1 MFLGKYDI
9 AKFIVIAYKIGVD
22 SEKRHKIVSVAVFIA
37 FFNSL
42 ITQSIKS
49 FIANEINVS
58 PLVMYYHCDINILQK
73 GLYHLFLNRHIKNDI
88 MQTYLIK
95 NESLYNF

>member
-9 AKFIVIAYKIGVD
+9 AKFIVIAYEIGVD

-58 PLVMYYHCDINILQK
+58 LVMYYHCDIYILLIE
-73 GLYHLFLNRHIKNDI
+73 LYHLFLSRLIKYDI
-88 MQTYLIK
+88 MQTHFMK
-95 NESLYNF
+95 K

>member
-9 AKFIVIAYKIGVD
+9 AKFIVIAYEIGVD

-58 PLVMYYHCDINILQK
+58 LVMYYHCDIYILQK
-73 GLYHLFLNRHIKNDI
+73 ELYHLFLSRHIKNDI
-88 MQTYLIK
+88 MQTHFIK
-95 NESLYNF
+95 K

>member
-9 AKFIVIAYKIGVD
+9 AKFIVIAYEIVVD

-58 PLVMYYHCDINILQK
+58 LVMYYHCDIYILQK
-73 GLYHLFLNRHIKNDI
+73 ELHHLSIGRLIKNDI
-88 MQTYLIK
+88 IQTHFIIK
-95 NESLYNF
+95 